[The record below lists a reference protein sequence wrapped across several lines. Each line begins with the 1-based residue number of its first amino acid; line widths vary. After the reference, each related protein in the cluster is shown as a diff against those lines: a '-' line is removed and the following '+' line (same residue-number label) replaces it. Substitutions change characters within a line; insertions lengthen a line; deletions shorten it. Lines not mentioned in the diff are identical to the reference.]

1 MEYNACMS
9 SIGKQNIATLV
20 YDWFMR
26 KKLSCKENL
35 QSLLLRTSEIAGN
48 RIAKKLFVSIFFL
61 TGFWDYLNASVFANI
76 VNSYLIQSHSAHNQ
90 LSLAI
95 WRLQHS
101 DIAGF
106 FVLRTD
112 EVACKNKMLTCICIN
127 TPWIIIQMQA
137 FSLLWTSHFHS
148 IARFGDLTREEKN
161 FLARKYKKIYIT
173 TTRK

>member
-76 VNSYLIQSHSAHNQ
+76 VNSYLIQAHF
-90 LSLAI
+90 LAI
-95 WRLQHS
+95 LQEKS
-101 DIAGF
+101 FLSQFDDCNI
-106 FVLRTD
+106 RT
-112 EVACKNKMLTCICIN
+112 
-127 TPWIIIQMQA
+127 
-137 FSLLWTSHFHS
+137 
-148 IARFGDLTREEKN
+148 
-161 FLARKYKKIYIT
+161 
-173 TTRK
+173 

>member
-1 MEYNACMS
+1 MSNKVLFVVSFLRSMEYNACMS

-112 EVACKNKMLTCICIN
+112 EVACKNKMLTCICI
-127 TPWIIIQMQA
+127 ILIG
-137 FSLLWTSHFHS
+137 LLFKCK
-148 IARFGDLTREEKN
+148 RFRYCELRT
-161 FLARKYKKIYIT
+161 FIPLHVSVI
-173 TTRK
+173 